1 MKKSVPK
8 PKAERKRS
16 GVSYAYPELE
26 DDRGGRF
33 LLPFSLSIIGHALLL
48 AAIVLMPQTS
58 SQKTFTPTV
67 INVRMVSLNDIASS
81 EPGPGP
87 VESVEVES
95 PPKIEP
101 ETAPE
106 PSPATPVET
115 APEPAVVMAPSEPK
129 ESEKPAPEKPT
140 AKPARV
146 PAPEPEVSLAAPEK
160 KPEKKPEVPEPKKIK
175 KSLKKKTFKPSEI
188 VRNAIEKLEQETEE
202 SRPTTVLDAI
212 AKIRKDLEEKPPK
225 AVAPKQPPTS
235 TRSSAGTPGGAG
247 SGRGGR
253 GGSGTG
259 ALAPGLFDVY
269 HVEIAYRIQSNWAF
283 SEQLAGNRQNL
294 ETLVVIEILPN
305 GQIDRVWFDKK
316 SGNKYLDDS
325 AMRAVKKSNPLPP
338 LPRDFRG
345 RSYTTGLRFTPEG
358 LSR

>member
-67 INVRMVSLNDIASS
+67 INVRMVSLNDISS
-81 EPGPGP
+81 EPGSGP
-87 VESVEVES
+87 AESVEVEP
-95 PPKIEP
+95 PPKTEP
-101 ETAPE
+101 ESSPE
-106 PSPATPVET
+106 PPPAASVET
-115 APEPAVVMAPSEPK
+115 PPKPEVAEAPSETKRPV
-129 ESEKPAPEKPT
+129 PEKE
-140 AKPARV
+140 AAEPAQV
-146 PAPEPEVSLAAPEK
+146 PSPEPEVSLALSEK
-160 KPEKKPEVPEPKKIK
+160 KPEEKPEEKPEVPKPKKIK

-188 VRNAIEKLEQETEE
+188 VRSAIEKLEKETEE

-212 AKIRKDLEEKPPK
+212 AKIRKDLEQNPPK
-225 AVAPKQPPTS
+225 TVAPKQPSTS
-235 TRSSAGTPGGAG
+235 QRSWAGTPGSTG
-247 SGRGGR
+247 SGRGLR
-253 GGSGTG
+253 GGSGGG
-259 ALAPGLFDVY
+259 ALAQGLFDVY
-269 HVEIAYRIQSNWAF
+269 KVEVAYRIQSNWAC
-283 SEQLAGNRQNL
+283 SEQLAGNRENL
-294 ETLVVIEILPN
+294 AVLVGIEILPN
-305 GQIDRVWFDKK
+305 GQIENIWFDKQ
-316 SGNKYLDDS
+316 SGNKYLDES

-345 RSYTTGLRFTPEG
+345 RSFKTGLRFTPEG
-358 LSR
+358 VSR